1 MRTDTYLAENGFFK
15 SRTKAKSAIDEGR
28 VFIDGKAVTR
38 ASEEYCGGKITV
50 SGGEKYVSRA
60 GLKLEHALECFGM
73 DVRGAVAL
81 DIGASTGGFTDC
93 LLQHGAARVYTLD
106 VGSSQLDE
114 SLRADSRVIAR
125 EGFNARYARKSDFP
139 EEISLIVMD
148 VSFISQTLIYPAA
161 ADILG
166 AGKKMITLIKPQFEA
181 GRNRI
186 GKGGIVKDR
195 DGSVIADVLA
205 AIDISAQANGMRR
218 CGLCDSPI
226 KGGDGN
232 REYLALFE
240 KTEKTEP

>member
-38 ASEEYCGGKITV
+38 ASEEYCGGEITV

-106 VGSSQLDE
+106 VGARSSMKASVPTAALSQG
-114 SLRADSRVIAR
+114 RASTPVMRAKAISR
-125 EGFNARYARKSDFP
+125 RKYRLS
-139 EEISLIVMD
+139 
-148 VSFISQTLIYPAA
+148 
-161 ADILG
+161 
-166 AGKKMITLIKPQFEA
+166 
-181 GRNRI
+181 
-186 GKGGIVKDR
+186 
-195 DGSVIADVLA
+195 
-205 AIDISAQANGMRR
+205 
-218 CGLCDSPI
+218 
-226 KGGDGN
+226 
-232 REYLALFE
+232 
-240 KTEKTEP
+240 

>member
-1 MRTDTYLAENGFFK
+1 MRIDIYLAENGFFK
-15 SRTKAKSAIDEGR
+15 SRSKAKSAIEEGL
-28 VFIDGKAVTR
+28 VSVNGKIITR
-38 ASEEYCGGKITV
+38 ASEEYSGGDITV

-60 GLKLEHALECFGM
+60 GLKLEHALECFGA
-73 DVRGAVAL
+73 DVSGAVAL
-81 DIGASTGGFTDC
+81 DIGASAGGFTDC

-114 SLRADSRVIAR
+114 SLRSDSRVIAR

-161 ADILG
+161 ADILS
-166 AGKKMITLIKPQFEA
+166 AGGRMITLVKPQFEA
-181 GRNRI
+181 GKSFI

-195 DGSVIADVLA
+195 GGKVIAAIMEKIDTA
-205 AIDISAQANGMRR
+205 ARENGLRR

-226 KGGDGN
+226 TGGDGN
-232 REYLALFE
+232 REYLAIFE
-240 KTEKTEP
+240 RT